1 MEQVFEYI
9 GVYGIVII
17 GLILIVIGFVGSVM
31 PALPGPPIALGSIF
45 LVHFG
50 LEKYSIWMI
59 AALSILTIA
68 IAVAD
73 YYVPILGTKKF
84 GGSKYGVKGSTIG
97 LILGVLI
104 TFLTSGFGILF
115 LLLGPFLG
123 AFLGEKYAKNNNT
136 VALKSAIGSF
146 IGFLAGAFGKII
158 VVTLILVAFII
169 KVFPII
175 F

>member
-9 GVYGIVII
+9 GIYGIVII
-17 GLILIVIGFVGSVM
+17 GFMLIILGFIGSVM

-50 LEKYSIWMI
+50 LEAFSVWAL
-59 AALSILTIA
+59 AALTILTIA

-73 YYVPILGTKKF
+73 YYVPVLGTKKF
-84 GGSKYGVKGSTIG
+84 GGSEYGVKGSTIG

-104 TFLTSGFGILF
+104 TFFTSGFGIIF

-146 IGFLAGAFGKII
+146 IGFLAGAFGKVI
-158 VVTLILVAFII
+158 VVSIILIVFII
-169 KVFPII
+169 KLIPII

>member
-9 GVYGIVII
+9 GVYGMLII
-17 GLILIVIGFVGSVM
+17 GLILIFIGFVGSVM
-31 PALPGPPIALGSIF
+31 PALPGPPIALASVF

-50 LEKYSIWMI
+50 LEPFSIWI
-59 AALSILTIA
+59 LASLSLLTIGVA
-68 IAVAD
+68 IAD

-104 TFLTSGFGILF
+104 TFFTSGFGILF

-136 VALKSAIGSF
+136 VALKSAMGSF

-158 VVTLILVAFII
+158 VVFLILVAFIL

>member
-9 GVYGIVII
+9 GIYGIVII
-17 GLILIVIGFVGSVM
+17 GLFLIAVGFVGSIM

-50 LEKYSIWMI
+50 LANFSIWLLAM
-59 AALSILTIA
+59 LSVLTIL

-97 LILGVLI
+97 LIVGVLI
-104 TFLTSGFGILF
+104 TFVTSGFGILF
-115 LLLGPFLG
+115 LILGPFLG

-136 VALKSAIGSF
+136 VALKSATGSF
-146 IGFLAGAFGKII
+146 VGFLAGAFGKII
-158 VVTLILVAFII
+158 VVFIIMVAFLV
-169 KVFPII
+169 KVIPEI